1 MYQKTIFGA
10 DWLRSGGT
18 HCTACDG
25 SQKRQQTLRSKIL
38 TLNTAINDYNG
49 KERLPDDSL
58 EAQKTLYFAKCIE
71 GVKAELSTYEA
82 NLEKSIFEE
91 LFSPDFF
98 ETLRDAKWLK
108 DQKLEKVLLSL
119 KDIALVTFDIPEEVD
134 GHQTRTTADIYQW
147 IEQNIGE
154 MRALLKKIKKL
165 NRTIPPA
172 SFAAVYEKQS
182 TKFDME
188 SVEDFYYDILLNVGK
203 LTFRKLQAFRTRA
216 VAEFINT
223 GVLQHAYDPTTE
235 EVDEVDLE
243 RVKRELPSTFK
254 FKKHF
259 RRYCA
264 VFKKMITWK
273 GRILVI
279 DKENYGKYICLHMSK
294 LTSDE
299 LLEFYKLEKLLA
311 LINEA
316 ILNLPSE
323 DEKETE
329 ASRGGLQ
336 GSLPSDEM
344 MVAACEQT
352 MVEGLW
358 WAHRSWAVVYR
369 VYQKAGYKGTVTNF
383 VTLAN
388 SWPWTRK
395 LEYIPSEDAIGKPLR
410 DGKMLAHI
418 EEWVKEGLSDRIC
431 RLASRLLEIMEK
443 E

>member
-1 MYQKTIFGA
+1 MYQKTNFGA

-25 SQKRQQTLRSKIL
+25 SQKRQHTLRSKIL

-91 LFSPDFF
+91 LFSPDFL

-182 TKFDME
+182 TKIDME
-188 SVEDFYYDILLNVGK
+188 SVEDFYYDIIMNVGK

-223 GVLQHAYDPTTE
+223 GVLKHAYKPTTE
-235 EVDEVDLE
+235 EVAEVDFK
-243 RVKRELPSTFK
+243 RVKRELPSDFK
-254 FKKHF
+254 FKRFF

-264 VFKKMITWK
+264 VFKKMSRWEGLCLI
-273 GRILVI
+273 I
-279 DKENYGKYICLHMSK
+279 DIEDYGKYICLHMSK
-294 LTSDE
+294 MTADE
-299 LLEFYKLEKLLA
+299 LLEFFRIEKLLT
-311 LINEA
+311 LINKA
-316 ILNLPSE
+316 IMNLPQE
-323 DEKETE
+323 ELQE
-329 ASRGGLQ
+329 AMEMQAEWMERNRQAKKQSQFQIQHVSQLIMDNH
-336 GSLPSDEM
+336 GSIS
-344 MVAACEQT
+344 
-352 MVEGLW
+352 
-358 WAHRSWAVVYR
+358 
-369 VYQKAGYKGTVTNF
+369 N
-383 VTLAN
+383 
-388 SWPWTRK
+388 
-395 LEYIPSEDAIGKPLR
+395 I
-410 DGKMLAHI
+410 
-418 EEWVKEGLSDRIC
+418 
-431 RLASRLLEIMEK
+431 
-443 E
+443 